1 MAADVNKENYR
12 TKMEQVM
19 EKKKLTDED
28 VEALG
33 RVRRLLCVPKDV
45 VDECTM
51 DICGAVYK
59 SAVLSA
65 LSVGTESFTPELRD
79 RCKRAKDA
87 VRLTDDMALK
97 ILKNEVVKAFMA
109 YIRVARTKQ
118 NKIEQSKEIRKMVY
132 FNSTV
137 VTPMV
142 SDVTKAAA
150 EDAAKEL
157 AELLK
162 EAQAAA
168 KQEEEDEKKEAEAKA
183 ESEEKKEEGE
193 EAKDGE
199 EKKDVEAKADGEKR
213 VRTRRLRRTRRR
225 LRRSPPRSSSQLTRR
240 RSTSR
245 TRSTASPPRASTRT
259 TSCSACRATP

>member
-1 MAADVNKENYR
+1 
-12 TKMEQVM
+12 
-19 EKKKLTDED
+19 
-28 VEALG
+28 
-33 RVRRLLCVPKDV
+33 
-45 VDECTM
+45 M

-142 SDVTKAAA
+142 V
-150 EDAAKEL
+150 
-157 AELLK
+157 
-162 EAQAAA
+162 
-168 KQEEEDEKKEAEAKA
+168 
-183 ESEEKKEEGE
+183 
-193 EAKDGE
+193 
-199 EKKDVEAKADGEKR
+199 
-213 VRTRRLRRTRRR
+213 
-225 LRRSPPRSSSQLTRR
+225 
-240 RSTSR
+240 
-245 TRSTASPPRASTRT
+245 
-259 TSCSACRATP
+259 